1 MMEENRL
8 CCPGCGSKE
17 VIEVGTSKAMCQEC
31 YEVFEIKPGSQQES
45 PKIAPQEPT
54 PSKTTACPIC
64 SDANPETEVDECPMC
79 GRKNI
84 CKKHLDEAGLC
95 PDCSRALDEA
105 SQKASTK
112 IATDVP
118 QETESVPHRD
128 TRPLAGKMA
137 PFLVL
142 LFLTAL
148 VLLFGIVKC
157 VIDFAEY

>member
-31 YEVFEIKPGSQQES
+31 YEVFNTKPSPVEEPTQES
-45 PKIAPQEPT
+45 PPP
-54 PSKTTACPIC
+54 KTNACPIC
-64 SDANPETEVDECPMC
+64 GDANPETEVDECPMC

-105 SQKASTK
+105 SQKASTQ

-142 LFLTAL
+142 LFLAAL